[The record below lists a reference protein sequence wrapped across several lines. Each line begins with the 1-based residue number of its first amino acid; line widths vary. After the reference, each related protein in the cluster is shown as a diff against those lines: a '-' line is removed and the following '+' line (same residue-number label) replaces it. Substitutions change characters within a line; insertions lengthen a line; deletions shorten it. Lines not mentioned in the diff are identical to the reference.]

1 MDFSGVTGQGLICVL
16 YLLSSLY
23 EVLIGAVGLQ
33 WENTVSNGT
42 LNKDARTGWRAWNT
56 VSIAYKDRKL

>member
-1 MDFSGVTGQGLICVL
+1 MDLSGVTGQGLICVL
-16 YLLSSLY
+16 YLLRSLY

-42 LNKDARTGWRAWNT
+42 LNKDARTGWRVWNT